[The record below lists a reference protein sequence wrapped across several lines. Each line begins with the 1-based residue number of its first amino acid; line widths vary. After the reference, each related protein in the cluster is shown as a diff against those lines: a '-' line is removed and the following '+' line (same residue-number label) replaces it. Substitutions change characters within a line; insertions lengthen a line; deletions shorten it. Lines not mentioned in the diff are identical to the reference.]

1 VTCWLLISH
10 IALVTTSDTKSI
22 ELSNKSDTQSETKS
36 ETKAETKCIGS
47 DTASETDSEKFWW
60 RMEQNLVSH
69 QEGPFKDHGRGG
81 DRLGSRLPLHCR
93 IQLSR
98 T

>member
-1 VTCWLLISH
+1 MLISH
-10 IALVTTSDTKSI
+10 IASATTSDTKSI
-22 ELSNKSDTQSETKS
+22 ELKNKLDAQSEIKS
-36 ETKAETKCIGS
+36 ETKAVFTCIGS
-47 DTASETDSEKFWW
+47 DIALETDSEKFWW
-60 RMEQNLVSH
+60 RMDQNLVSH

-93 IQLSR
+93 IQLLK